1 MTEDSSCASYFTIGK
16 RHSLDSTILGEDR
29 TYWVHLPASYDRN
42 AYTPLRYPVIY
53 LLDGDVYFPVATGI
67 IGFLSATAN
76 GNLQMPECI
85 IVAIPNT
92 DRTRDLTPTHS
103 TIGEGGKEEA
113 WLEMSGGGNS
123 FLQFMKD
130 ELFPEIESRYRT
142 LPYRLLVGHSL
153 GGLLA
158 LHALLTLPD
167 MFQAHLAIDPSVW
180 WDAEMLTRIADSMLA
195 NGQALEGNV
204 YISLAS
210 SADTGISN
218 AAISERMLRKFAGV
232 MTSFSTSTFRLTFQD
247 FEAEDHGTVILP
259 SLYQGLLAM
268 FRDYRPKPTKT
279 LKQPASL
286 RAHFA
291 RITDQL
297 GTELKPPPDFVS
309 MIGFVLL
316 YDLKQ
321 VEKALEAFN
330 LNIENY
336 PDSHQVYADIAEAYA
351 QADKKPLAVANYQR
365 SLFLNS
371 SNQGVIDKLAELTRI
386 EKS

>member
-1 MTEDSSCASYFTIGK
+1 MTEDTSCASYFTIGK
-16 RHSLDSTILGEDR
+16 KHLIKSTILGEDR
-29 TYWVHLPASYDRN
+29 PYWVYLPASYDGS
-42 AYTPLRYPVIY
+42 AYTPLRYPVVY
-53 LLDGDVYFPVATGI
+53 LLDGDAHFPTATGI

-92 DRTRDLTPTHS
+92 DRIRDLTPTHS
-103 TIGEGGKEEA
+103 TMGEDSKEEP
-113 WLEMSGGGNS
+113 WLEASGGGNS
-123 FLQFMKD
+123 FLQFIKD
-130 ELFPEIESRYRT
+130 ELFPEIESQYRT
-142 LPYRLLVGHSL
+142 LPYRLLIGHSL

-180 WDAEMLTRIADSMLA
+180 WDAEMQTRTAESTLA
-195 NGQALEGNV
+195 NGQALEGNI

-210 SADTGISN
+210 SADTAISN
-218 AAISERMLRKFAGV
+218 AESLEQMLRKFAAV

-247 FEAEDHGTVILP
+247 FGAEDHGTVILP
-259 SLYQGLLAM
+259 SLHQGLLAL
-268 FRDYRPKPTKT
+268 FRNYRPKPAET
-279 LKQPASL
+279 LNQPASL
-286 RAHFA
+286 RAHFS

-309 MIGFVLL
+309 MIGFLLL

-330 LNIENY
+330 LNVENY
-336 PDSHQVYADIAEAYA
+336 PDSFQVYADVAEAYVH
-351 QADKKPLAVANYQR
+351 ADKEPLAIANFQK
-365 SLFLNS
+365 SLSLNS
-371 SNQGVIDKLAELTRI
+371 SNQSVIDKLATLTNI
-386 EKS
+386 EKG

>member
-1 MTEDSSCASYFTIGK
+1 MTEDTACACSLTIGK
-16 RHSLDSTILGEDR
+16 KHSLNSTILGEDR
-29 TYWVHLPASYDRN
+29 PYWVYLPASYDGD

-53 LLDGDVYFPVATGI
+53 LLDGDAYFPTATGI

-85 IVAIPNT
+85 VIAIPNT
-92 DRTRDLTPTHS
+92 DRIRDLTPTHS
-103 TIGEGGKEEA
+103 TKGEDGKEKA
-113 WLEMSGGGNS
+113 WLEVSGGGNS

-130 ELFPEIESRYRT
+130 ELFPEIESQYRT

-158 LHALLTLPD
+158 LHALLSVPA
-167 MFQAHLAIDPSVW
+167 MFQAYLAIDPSVW
-180 WDAEMLTRIADSMLA
+180 WDAEMLTRIAESTLA
-195 NGQALEGNV
+195 KGQTLNGNV

-210 SADTGISN
+210 SADTAIPN
-218 AAISERMLRKFAGV
+218 AKVLEQMLRKFTAE

-247 FEAEDHGTVILP
+247 FEAEDHGTVVLP
-259 SLYQGLLAM
+259 SLHQGFLAL
-268 FRDYRPKPTKT
+268 FRNYRPIPAET
-279 LKQPASL
+279 LEQPESL

-291 RITDQL
+291 RLTDQL

-309 MIGFVLL
+309 MIGFLLL
-316 YDLKQ
+316 YELKQ

-330 LNIENY
+330 LNVKNY
-336 PDSHQVYADIAEAYA
+336 PDSFQVYVDVAEAYVYADN
-351 QADKKPLAVANYQR
+351 QPLAIANYQK

-371 SNQGVIDKLAELTRI
+371 SNQSVIDKLAKLTNA